1 MALIESRRKF
11 ANDDNR
17 EVRRCAIQE
26 EPRLSA
32 EPKET
37 LVTTVI
43 VGQIPTRNEIES
55 MIWDMECFDVYR
67 QSIAEIEKKSP
78 GLFEQAAGE
87 A

>member
-55 MIWDMECFDVYR
+55 MIWDMECFDVFTD
-67 QSIAEIEKKSP
+67 SIAEIALKSP
-78 GLFEQAAGE
+78 GLWTLPIGE